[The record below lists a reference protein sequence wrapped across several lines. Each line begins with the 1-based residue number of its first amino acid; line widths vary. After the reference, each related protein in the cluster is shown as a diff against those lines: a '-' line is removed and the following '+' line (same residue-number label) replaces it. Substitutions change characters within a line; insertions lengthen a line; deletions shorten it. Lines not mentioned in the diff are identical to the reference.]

1 MHEAVLALFSERAR
15 QAINLAATEA
25 RALRNGSIGA
35 PHILLGAVVLNSG
48 AIAEL
53 LQLSVNTEALRAKLR
68 EGEAT
73 PSERKEIGFDPSAKR
88 ALEEALQSAGEFGI
102 DHVSIANLSIGAIT
116 AWPEDQRDAL
126 AAAVADA
133 PALVQGLKE
142 SLRRALGN

>member
-1 MHEAVLALFSERAR
+1 MALFSERAR

-53 LQLSVNTEALRAKLR
+53 LQLSVNVEALRGQLR

-73 PSERKEIGFDPSAKR
+73 QGERKEIGFGPSAKR
-88 ALEEALQSAGEFGI
+88 ALEEALQSAGEFNI
-102 DHVSIANLSIGAIT
+102 DHVSIANLSIGALA
-116 AWPEDQRDAL
+116 AWPEEQRAAL
-126 AAAVADA
+126 DAAVTDV
-133 PALVQGLKE
+133 PALLDGLKE
-142 SLRRALGN
+142 TLRRALGN